1 MYNHGF
7 DVLDVSYRFFDS
19 EFPSSKLNDDNF
31 MDYANAFSAIQS
43 FAEFIIAED
52 VDLPEM
58 SVEIINKYLKTH
70 VPTSLVWYKDTAPLL
85 VRLIQHL
92 RVSYHRY
99 LHGGKQHT
107 AVTYTKVDQ
116 MIYHLIWRVVL

>member
-1 MYNHGF
+1 MYNHSF
-7 DVLDVSYRFFDS
+7 DVLDVSYRFFDN
-19 EFPSSKLNDDNF
+19 EYPSSELNNGNF

-58 SVEIINKYLKTH
+58 SVEIINKYLKNH
-70 VPTSLVWYKDTAPLL
+70 VPTNLTWYKDIAPLL

-107 AVTYTKVDQ
+107 AVTYSKLDQ
-116 MIYHLIWRVVL
+116 M